1 MSFFE
6 KKANI
11 QFVLLLLLLSAFFVF
26 KYLTRNKEM
35 ESGHSTPTQSK
46 TENRSQQENKTKPN
60 SSDNNQNISNKVLE
74 ILDYVL
80 KNNKAP
86 EGYVGGR
93 IFTNREKK
101 LPFYDKNSVLIKYQE
116 WDVNPK
122 VKNKNRGTERLITGS
137 DHSAYFTHDHYKTF
151 TKIKS

>member
-1 MSFFE
+1 MSFFD

-11 QFVLLLLLLSAFFVF
+11 QFVLLLILLLAFFAF
-26 KYLTRNKEM
+26 KYFTRNKEM
-35 ESGHSTPTQSK
+35 ETGQSTPTQSK
-46 TENRSQQENKTKPN
+46 TENRSQQENKTEQN
-60 SSDNNQNISNKVLE
+60 SSDNSPNISPKVLE

-80 KNNKAP
+80 KNKNAP
-86 EGYVGGR
+86 QGYVGGR

-101 LPFYDKNSVLIKYQE
+101 LPIYNKNSDLIKYWE

-122 VKNKNRGTERLITGS
+122 VKNQNRGTERLITGS
-137 DHSAYFTHDHYKTF
+137 DNSAYYTNDHYKTF